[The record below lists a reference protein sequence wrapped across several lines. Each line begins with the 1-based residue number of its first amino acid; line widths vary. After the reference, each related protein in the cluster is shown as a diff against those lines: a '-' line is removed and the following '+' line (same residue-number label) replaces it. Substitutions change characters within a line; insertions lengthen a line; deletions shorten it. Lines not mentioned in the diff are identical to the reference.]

1 MDVILW
7 LNIVLVVLVVVII
20 GLAAAY
26 FLIVYRNKQLKE
38 ERQEIKDS
46 QKNVGTFNGITKE
59 EINKLLE
66 FDEIKDDMI
75 IRKNNEQF
83 VMIIQCKGINYDL
96 LSEEEKM
103 SVEAGFVQFLN
114 TLRFPIQL
122 YVQTRSVNLKNIL
135 EEYQAKVDTISD
147 SIRKLEEQRKEAV
160 RIGNVEREERLAFEI
175 RRKQNVLEYGQDM
188 ASYVGRMSL
197 NKNVLQQKTY
207 VVLSYFAN
215 EAGNISN
222 YSKEEVRNIC
232 FSELYT
238 RCQSVIRSLGTA
250 QVFGRVLDSEEI
262 AELLYIAYNKDD
274 SELYQ
279 LSKALDAQYDALYST
294 GKDVLQ
300 KKQEK
305 IEEEIEIQAMDLAT
319 DSILIADKKRKE
331 EKDLKEK
338 VKSKALE
345 IIEEYKDKMEPDLYE
360 KTKQEIKNQGK
371 QRKDTKENKE
381 IVEEKATKTSKRGPK
396 AKKVSGKR
404 QTL

>member
-46 QKNVGTFNGITKE
+46 QKNVGTFNEITKE

-262 AELLYIAYNKDD
+262 AELLYIAYNRDD

-396 AKKVSGKR
+396 AKKVSG
-404 QTL
+404 

>member
-135 EEYQAKVDTISD
+135 EEYQEKVDMISD
-147 SIRKLEEQRKEAV
+147 SIKKLEEQRKVAINV
-160 RIGNVEREERLAFEI
+160 GNTQKEEQLAFEI

-188 ASYVGRMSL
+188 AAYVGRMSL

-262 AELLYIAYNKDD
+262 AELLYIAYNRDD

-396 AKKVSGKR
+396 AKKVSG
-404 QTL
+404 

>member
-262 AELLYIAYNKDD
+262 AELLYIAYNRDD

-331 EKDLKEK
+331 EKELKEK
-338 VKSKALE
+338 VKSKAIE

-396 AKKVSGKR
+396 AKKVSG
-404 QTL
+404 

>member
-26 FLIVYRNKQLKE
+26 FFIVYRNKQLKE
-38 ERQEIKDS
+38 ERKEIKDS

-262 AELLYIAYNKDD
+262 AELLYIAYNRDD

-396 AKKVSGKR
+396 AKKVSG
-404 QTL
+404 

>member
-122 YVQTRSVNLKNIL
+122 YVQTRSVNLKIFWKNI
-135 EEYQAKVDTISD
+135 
-147 SIRKLEEQRKEAV
+147 
-160 RIGNVEREERLAFEI
+160 
-175 RRKQNVLEYGQDM
+175 KQ
-188 ASYVGRMSL
+188 
-197 NKNVLQQKTY
+197 K
-207 VVLSYFAN
+207 
-215 EAGNISN
+215 
-222 YSKEEVRNIC
+222 
-232 FSELYT
+232 
-238 RCQSVIRSLGTA
+238 
-250 QVFGRVLDSEEI
+250 
-262 AELLYIAYNKDD
+262 
-274 SELYQ
+274 
-279 LSKALDAQYDALYST
+279 
-294 GKDVLQ
+294 
-300 KKQEK
+300 
-305 IEEEIEIQAMDLAT
+305 
-319 DSILIADKKRKE
+319 
-331 EKDLKEK
+331 
-338 VKSKALE
+338 
-345 IIEEYKDKMEPDLYE
+345 
-360 KTKQEIKNQGK
+360 
-371 QRKDTKENKE
+371 
-381 IVEEKATKTSKRGPK
+381 
-396 AKKVSGKR
+396 
-404 QTL
+404 

>member
-262 AELLYIAYNKDD
+262 AELLYIAYNRDD

-381 IVEEKATKTSKRGPK
+381 IVEGKATKTSKRGPK
-396 AKKVSGKR
+396 AKKVSG
-404 QTL
+404 

>member
-1 MDVILW
+1 MDIILW
-7 LNIVLVVLVVVII
+7 LNIILVVLVVVII
-20 GLAAAY
+20 GLATAY
-26 FLIVYRNKQLKE
+26 FLIVYRNKQLKD
-38 ERQEIKDS
+38 ERKEIKDS

-83 VMIIQCKGINYDL
+83 VMVIQCKGINYDL

-147 SIRKLEEQRKEAV
+147 SIRKLEEQKKEAV
-160 RIGNVEREERLAFEI
+160 RIGNAEREERLTFEI

-262 AELLYIAYNKDD
+262 AELLYIAYNRDD

-294 GKDVLQ
+294 GKDVLK

-305 IEEEIEIQAMDLAT
+305 LEEEIEIQAIDLAT
-319 DSILIADKKRKE
+319 DSILIADKKRKD
-331 EKDLKEK
+331 EKEMQQK
-338 VKSKALE
+338 VKGKALE
-345 IIEEYKDKMEPDLYE
+345 IIEEYKDQMEPELYE
-360 KTKQEIKNQGK
+360 KTKQEIKSQGK
-371 QRKDTKENKE
+371 QNNSTKAKKE
-381 IVEEKATKTSKRGPK
+381 STQTKTTKRATK
-396 AKKVSGKR
+396 AKKVNS
-404 QTL
+404 

>member
-396 AKKVSGKR
+396 AKKVSG
-404 QTL
+404 

>member
-7 LNIVLVVLVVVII
+7 LNIVLVVLVGVII

-26 FLIVYRNKQLKE
+26 FFIVYRNKQLKE
-38 ERQEIKDS
+38 ERKEIKDS

-262 AELLYIAYNKDD
+262 AELLYIAYNRDD

-396 AKKVSGKR
+396 AKKVSG
-404 QTL
+404 